1 VHSDLETVQANT
13 SQALAETKILN
24 DRLSQV
30 EVKHAGES
38 GRITE
43 LAAKFDALKQQFD
56 SGSLGGFKR
65 DKFDPAFIRVRFTGF
80 ANSVSDDAK
89 LQAIEQ
95 FMKNHFAD
103 IRVVHSDHFNKKAS
117 FIQLATPRIAKIVLD
132 RVKEQ
137 KLKLG
142 GFTDVK
148 ISQALPVVD
157 VSRNWSLY
165 KAEELVKADPSTS
178 GKSVEVKTGNDRGV
192 YVAGTAAFLQAA
204 RHDPRGNFV
213 GDYVHLKLP

>member
-1 VHSDLETVQANT
+1 
-13 SQALAETKILN
+13 
-24 DRLSQV
+24 
-30 EVKHAGES
+30 
-38 GRITE
+38 
-43 LAAKFDALKQQFD
+43 
-56 SGSLGGFKR
+56 
-65 DKFDPAFIRVRFTGF
+65 
-80 ANSVSDDAK
+80 VSDDAK

-117 FIQLATPRIAKIVLD
+117 FIQLATPRIAKVVLD

-192 YVAGTAAFLQAA
+192 YVAGAAAFLQAA